1 MARALRILFGLGL
14 TCGALAF
21 ALSALT
27 GVGVE
32 WILPILLGLGTA
44 ALLRLRP
51 ATAAVRPGRA
61 WPGQALM
68 ATGGWLLAGGLWAG
82 LALPVDALHAGGAVA
97 TGGLA
102 ALWGLTRVLR
112 HGAPSLA
119 EAEMTARAARLGAT
133 VTLQVALIG
142 GLLDFLD
149 VLTLSGAQVGLG
161 AATLGLLTGATANAA
176 MTARAGY

>member
-1 MARALRILFGLGL
+1 MAQAFRFLIGLGL
-14 TCGALAF
+14 ISGALAVV
-21 ALSALT
+21 LSALT

-32 WILPILLGLGTA
+32 WILPILLGLGAA

-51 ATAAVRPGRA
+51 APAPARIGKA

-68 ATGGWLLAGGLWAG
+68 ATGGWLLAAGLWAG
-82 LALPVDALHAGGAVA
+82 LALPVAPLHAGAAVA
-97 TGGLA
+97 TGALA

-149 VLTLSGAQVGLG
+149 ALPLSGAQVGLG
-161 AATLGLLTGATANAA
+161 AATLGLLVGATANAA